1 MALLDRLPRSATV
14 VTTQPTTLLVLYAS
28 DFYEI
33 ASHIPRSSRPSR
45 RGARRREENS
55 KDVDGA
61 PRTNSSLVGSGPDDR
76 LRPAR
81 IWPGPRLRLYRG
93 SVMSLITPVILVGGS
108 GKRLWPLSRE
118 SMPKQFVPLLGKQST
133 FQQTLLR
140 VADRGLF
147 ARPVIATNDAYRFMA
162 EQQAKDIGIEID
174 ILVEPS
180 RRDSGRPWPPPPPM
194 RASLGAK
201 AVLALASDHL
211 VIGAE
216 EFRAGCREG
225 LAAVAAGGIVTF
237 GIPPTEP
244 KTDYGY
250 IRPGSEQY
258 RPGPEG
264 RGLRREAQCP
274 DGAALHRRGP
284 AVEQRQLP
292 LPACRCCC
300 RRWPASSPPWPPP
313 PSEAVAKAKK
323 TGSTVFLDAE
333 AFAKAPAKSID
344 YAVMERTDKCWVVP
358 AKFRWSDLGTWDA
371 LLDVGEAD
379 SAGNVTEG
387 PVELDHVRNS
397 YVRSDGPLTA
407 VIGVEEVVVVAMNDA
422 VLVGHRDN
430 LPRLKDVVQRMSDGK
445 HRAATEHAVMH
456 RPWGSYQDID
466 RGERFRAKRLTVNP
480 EGKLSLQSHKRR
492 AEHWVVVKGIAEVT
506 LDGKIMTLHEN
517 ESIYIP
523 MGGIHRLANPGSEP
537 LEVVEVQTGDYLEE
551 DDITRYED
559 IYARV

>member
-1 MALLDRLPRSATV
+1 MT
-14 VTTQPTTLLVLYAS
+14 
-28 DFYEI
+28 
-33 ASHIPRSSRPSR
+33 
-45 RGARRREENS
+45 
-55 KDVDGA
+55 
-61 PRTNSSLVGSGPDDR
+61 
-76 LRPAR
+76 
-81 IWPGPRLRLYRG
+81 
-93 SVMSLITPVILVGGS
+93 LITPVILVGGS

-118 SMPKQFVPLLGKQST
+118 SMPKQFVPLLGSQST
-133 FQQTLLR
+133 FQQTLQR
-140 VADRGLF
+140 VADRSLF
-147 ARPVIATNDAYRFMA
+147 ARPVIATNDSYRFMA
-162 EQQAKDIGIEID
+162 EQQAKEIGMEID

-180 RRDSGRPWPPPPPM
+180 RRDSGPAMAAAAAYAR
-194 RASLGAK
+194 SQGAT

-216 EFRAGCREG
+216 EFRNGCREG
-225 LAAVAAGGIVTF
+225 LVAVQQGGIVTF

-244 KTDYGY
+244 KTGSDHIGPVQKVAAFVEKPNAQTALRY
-250 IRPGSEQY
+250 IQEGLLWNSGNFLFPPDLLLSEMM
-258 RPGPEG
+258 RFEP
-264 RGLRREAQCP
+264 AMAS
-274 DGAALHRRGP
+274 AAIE
-284 AVEQRQLP
+284 AVE
-292 LPACRCCC
+292 
-300 RRWPASSPPWPPP
+300 
-313 PSEAVAKAKK
+313 KAKK
-323 TGSTVFLDAE
+323 SGSTVFLNAE
-333 AFAKAPAKSID
+333 AFEKAPAKSID

-371 LLDVGEAD
+371 LLDIGQAD

-387 PVELDHVRNS
+387 PVEIDHVRNS

-445 HRAATEHAVMH
+445 HKAATEHAIMH

-480 EGKLSLQSHKRR
+480 KGKLSLQSHKRR
-492 AEHWVVVKGIAEVT
+492 AEHWVVVKGVAEVT

-517 ESIYIP
+517 ESVYIP
-523 MGGIHRLANPGSEP
+523 MGGIHRLANPGNEP

-551 DDITRYED
+551 DDIIRYED